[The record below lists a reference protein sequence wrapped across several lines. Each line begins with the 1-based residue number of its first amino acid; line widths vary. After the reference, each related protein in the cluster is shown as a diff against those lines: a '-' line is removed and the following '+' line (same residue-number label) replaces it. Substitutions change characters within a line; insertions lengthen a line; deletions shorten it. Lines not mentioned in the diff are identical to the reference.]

1 MSHSPNRPLR
11 RGLREQ
17 IAAEL
22 RNDVVAG
29 RITSDAQLVERK
41 IAVRFGVSHAP
52 VREALL
58 QLTQEGLLVSRP
70 HVGVKVAP
78 VPPAPVR
85 DLFIQLRRTV
95 ETFAVKFIF
104 DGIDGPILRHWE
116 ELIDLQRQAVDHSD
130 WPTVEELDFAFHES
144 IIQRVDQSDIIQV
157 WRAVFSRSR
166 MFLARRSSVGN
177 PSLAICDQ
185 HAALIDRCRNHDLQ
199 GAYRALDMNLQSELN
214 LR

>member
-1 MSHSPNRPLR
+1 MSHSPHGPLR

-41 IAVRFGVSHAP
+41 IAARFGVSHAP

-58 QLTQEGLLVSRP
+58 QLTQEGLLVSQP
-70 HVGVKVAP
+70 HVGVKVAQ

-85 DLFIQLRRTV
+85 DLFVQLRRTV
-95 ETFAVKFIF
+95 EAFAVKFIF
-104 DGIDGPILRHWE
+104 DAIDGPILLHWE
-116 ELIDLQRQAVDHSD
+116 ELVGLQRQAVDNSD
-130 WPTVEELDFAFHES
+130 WPKVEELDFAFHES
-144 IIQRVDQSDIIQV
+144 IIQRVGQSDVVQV
-157 WRAVFSRSR
+157 WRAIFSRSR
-166 MFLARRSSVGN
+166 MFLARRSSVEN
-177 PSLAICDQ
+177 PLLAICDQ

-199 GAYRALDMNLQSELN
+199 GAYRALDTNLQSELN